1 MGSIV
6 ADSSHLE
13 ARSFGKIA
21 VAAPGT
27 PVRVTS
33 DANLRVSRLRF
44 AAVVGEVGR
53 VFVGVAGVNKANGTG
68 VIKEFWPTGAGGGVA
83 DEFVIDSPAGE
94 LRPADYYIDANTAGE
109 GLIVAYWIWVPS
121 FNS

>member
-1 MGSIV
+1 M
-6 ADSSHLE
+6 ADSASLQ

-21 VAAPGT
+21 VPLPGT
-27 PVRVTS
+27 PVRISADTT
-33 DANLRVSRLRF
+33 LRVSRLRF
-44 AAVVGEVGR
+44 APVIGEVGR
-53 VFVGVAGVNKANGTG
+53 VFLGVAGMNKTTGAG

-83 DEFVIDSPAGE
+83 DEFVIDAPNGD